1 MSQAKL
7 RQPAGHSADQ
17 RICSYLFLF
26 LFLLLFNRRSVRA
39 TCWRDAAAIASNSS
53 SKGPQK
59 ARPSQHR
66 GGLLLPVQRPDGR
79 LLYFAGLHGSWR
91 LGPERQRDVH
101 DHHDN
106 SEFANRADAPPDA
119 VILEDE
125 AIDDRLY
132 LRSSVSSLMDLLR
145 PARDGLLVGTLV
157 SARANSVKNDEETV
171 YDKS

>member
-1 MSQAKL
+1 M
-7 RQPAGHSADQ
+7 H
-17 RICSYLFLF
+17 
-26 LFLLLFNRRSVRA
+26 
-39 TCWRDAAAIASNSS
+39 
-53 SKGPQK
+53 
-59 ARPSQHR
+59 HR
-66 GGLLLPVQRPDGR
+66 MP
-79 LLYFAGLHGSWR
+79 
-91 LGPERQRDVH
+91 
-101 DHHDN
+101 
-106 SEFANRADAPPDA
+106 